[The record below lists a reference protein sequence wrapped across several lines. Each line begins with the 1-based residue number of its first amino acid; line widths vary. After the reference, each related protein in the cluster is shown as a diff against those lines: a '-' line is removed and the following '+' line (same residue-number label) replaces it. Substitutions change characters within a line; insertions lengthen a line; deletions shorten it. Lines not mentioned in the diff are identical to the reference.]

1 MAPCDADRVHGRRII
16 EGFQGPALLL
26 GGSLGRV
33 DTTGRGGYQVLRHL
47 EGDLGLKVSGGLGL
61 RDITTSA
68 TPGIPQVW
76 DHAPGNTAFD
86 WKNGDKAIVEEASHV
101 VELDLVKNRV
111 VAIRWNAAAPS
122 ASTISDASNMREHC
136 PITWNRHRPNRTL
149 L

>member
-47 EGDLGLKVSGGLGL
+47 EGDLGLNVSGGLGL

-76 DHAPGNTAFD
+76 DHAPDNTAFD

-111 VAIRWNAAAPS
+111 VANSMERRGAIGQYDFGRIQHERALSDHMESAP
-122 ASTISDASNMREHC
+122 A
-136 PITWNRHRPNRTL
+136 
-149 L
+149 